1 MKKPTGNGNY
11 QLAKRDPLKINLRT
25 FIVMGLS
32 QKYKK
37 ERIHIINYKQ
47 NVLKDSYYITHTWM
61 PKDLKLKGVEL
72 YVFAIIYGY
81 CRDGEGLYYGSR
93 RNLAQL
99 CRCSTRGIDKALKR
113 LIEKNLIE
121 KKSWYDDLKQKKC
134 TYTINFSKVDELIEL
149 NNQRTEFTGGPANSV
164 HGGVRTQ
171 FAGGCEHSSHNNI
184 ALKNRNNNTL
194 SDGDDEVKQYGRFGN
209 VRLTA
214 YWYDYLTVEAEDW
227 YEEYINRLDMHLE
240 KKGLKNK
247 CKYWPPER
255 FGLTIL
261 DWMRRDGV
269 TSD

>member
-1 MKKPTGNGNY
+1 M
-11 QLAKRDPLKINLRT
+11 A
-25 FIVMGLS
+25 LS

-37 ERIHIINYKQ
+37 ERIHHIYNKQ
-47 NVLKDSYYITHTWM
+47 NVLKDSYYITHIWM
-61 PKDLKLKGVEL
+61 AKDLKLKGIEL

-81 CRDGEGLYYGSR
+81 CRDGEGLYFGSR
-93 RNLAQL
+93 RKLAEM

-113 LIEKNLIE
+113 LVEKNLIN
-121 KKSWYDDLKQKKC
+121 KKSWYDDQKQKTC

-149 NNQRTEFTGGPANSV
+149 NNQRTEFTGGANSV
-164 HGGVRTQ
+164 RMGLRTQ
-171 FAGGCEHSSHNNI
+171 FPGGYELSSPNNI
-184 ALKNRNNNTL
+184 VIKNSNINNTL
-194 SDGDDEVKQYGRFGN
+194 CDDDGEVKNYGRFGN
-209 VRLTA
+209 VKLSA
-214 YWYDYLTVEAEDW
+214 YWYDYLTLESEEWVD
-227 YEEYINRLDMHLE
+227 EYINRLDIYIE